1 MTIRCEDCA
10 RVLRERGPS
19 TAREL
24 AGAIEGAPT
33 PRGVSKAGLACN
45 ALRRWGLAEVV
56 GTRHGPGPVRA
67 QVWALTREGE
77 TWQT

>member
-1 MTIRCEDCA
+1 MTVRCEDCA
-10 RVLRERGPS
+10 RVLRERGPC

-24 AGAIEGAPT
+24 AEAIEGVPT

-56 GTRHGPGPVRA
+56 GVRAYPSGTRA
-67 QVWALTREGE
+67 QVWALTQEGE

>member
-10 RVLRERGPS
+10 RVLRERGPC

-24 AGAIEGAPT
+24 AEAIEGVPT
-33 PRGVSKAGLACN
+33 PGGVSKAGRVCS

-56 GTRHGPGPVRA
+56 GTRVIQGAARA

-77 TWQT
+77 TWQA

>member
-19 TAREL
+19 TARDMAE
-24 AGAIEGAPT
+24 AIEGRAT
-33 PRGVSKAGLACN
+33 LRGVSKAGLACN
-45 ALRRWGLAEVV
+45 ALRKWGLAEVV
-56 GTRHGPGPVRA
+56 GVRAYANGARA

-77 TWQT
+77 TWEA